1 MHFLKGQPLYI
12 STAFYLL
19 RVQKPGPAGASAR
32 PNTASLHPQLSPPQ
46 ALMEG
51 KSLGHRHGL
60 PFPWQAASWEWQL

>member
-1 MHFLKGQPLYI
+1 MHFLKGHPLYI

-32 PNTASLHPQLSPPQ
+32 PNTAFLHPQLSRPQ

-51 KSLGHRHGL
+51 KSLEHGL
-60 PFPWQAASWEWQL
+60 PFPWQAAPWEWQL